1 MRKMYLIRGQKVMSG
16 RDLPSLYKTEIKQPK
31 RAERRNMDWVP
42 VDLRFEL
49 SKGELSE
56 WRHQMG
62 PSNFGMTGANE

>member
-1 MRKMYLIRGQKVMSG
+1 MKKMYLIRGQKVMSG

-49 SKGELSE
+49 SKGELAE
-56 WRHQMG
+56 
-62 PSNFGMTGANE
+62 